1 MQRPDLL
8 AVAPQ
13 RLTRTERMA
22 IRCVRRTFEP
32 GSVDRA
38 VRWFQRHVGS
48 TWIHH
53 VMKRVLH
60 VHGAERLPELSPE
73 QSFICVANHRSFFDL
88 YVVTAYLV
96 RRGLRHRIVFPV
108 RSHFWYDRPLGL
120 AINGVASFFAMYPP
134 IFRERKKLI
143 LNGASLDEMV
153 WLLRQGGTFLGF
165 HPEGTRKKDDDPY
178 TLLPAH
184 RGIGRIVQQ
193 ARVTVLPVF
202 VNGLTNELFAQI
214 VGSLRR
220 TSPPILIV
228 FGDPIDFSDLY
239 DRPATPQ
246 LHQMIADQCLDAVK
260 QLGKEELRLRAE
272 LVGPSRAPDAT
283 ATD

>member
-8 AVAPQ
+8 AVAPE

-32 GSVDRA
+32 GSVDRV
-38 VRWFQRHVGS
+38 VRWCQRHIGS
-48 TWIHH
+48 IWIHQ
-53 VMKRVLH
+53 VMKHVLH

-88 YVVTAYLV
+88 YVVTAYLI

-120 AINGVASFFAMYPP
+120 AINGLASFFAMYPP
-134 IFRERKKLI
+134 IFRDRKKLI
-143 LNGASLDEMV
+143 LNGASLDEIV
-153 WLLRQGGTFLGF
+153 WLLQQGGTFLGF

-178 TLLPAH
+178 TLLPAQ
-184 RGIGRIVQQ
+184 RGVGRIVQN
-193 ARVTVLPVF
+193 AKATVLPVF
-202 VNGLTNELFAQI
+202 VNGLTNQLVKQI

-220 TSPPILIV
+220 TGQPILIV
-228 FGDPIDFSDLY
+228 FGEPIDFSELWDE
-239 DRPATPQ
+239 PPTPQ
-246 LHQMIADQCLDAVK
+246 LHQMIADQCLDAVR
-260 QLGKEELRLRAE
+260 QLGQQEQTLRAE
-272 LVGPSRAPDAT
+272 LVGAQRPPDAI